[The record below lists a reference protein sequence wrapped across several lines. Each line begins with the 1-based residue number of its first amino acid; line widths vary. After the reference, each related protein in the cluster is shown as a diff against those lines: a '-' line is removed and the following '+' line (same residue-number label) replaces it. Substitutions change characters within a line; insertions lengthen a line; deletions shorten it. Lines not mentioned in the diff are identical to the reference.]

1 MKYQILLLFLSS
13 IYFCVHAGD
22 RGDVMIPE
30 NWSVSTGE
38 GSPMPSD
45 DYWWKDFNDQLLD
58 SLIAMA
64 ESNNFNLAAARKRI
78 AISRNQIQQLK
89 AGYWPGISISAN
101 YNYTKDS
108 GRESVSYSSPAAD
121 SYYGLQGD
129 LSWEID
135 LFGRISSQLKAGK
148 YNVEGSRAE
157 YSSAMV
163 SLCAELAT
171 DYFSLI
177 TCKERLKVA
186 HQNLGHQEEIVR
198 MTEARYEA
206 GLVSALDVS
215 QAKSVVYSTQSTIP
229 VLEAQVDNLRR
240 SIATL
245 CGVYREN
252 LPNRVS
258 ADTLP
263 DCPAVRDLGIPADL
277 LRRRPDILAAE
288 SRLGELATQIGI
300 SRKDFLP
307 TLSLNGSFALHSHN
321 LKDMFHHDA
330 ATFEVTPTLSW
341 TLFDGLSRNYK
352 LAAARLSFEEEIDNY
367 NLTLMTA
374 VEEVNSA
381 IALYN
386 AYTEQIEV
394 IAKVVEQN
402 KETLRL
408 SLERYILGLSDFS
421 NVVNAQVALI
431 GNQNSLTISKGNRLA
446 ALVTL
451 YKALGGG
458 WSYR

>member
-1 MKYQILLLFLSS
+1 MKYRILLIFFVLVSLRV
-13 IYFCVHAGD
+13 YAAGEVD
-22 RGDVMIPE
+22 ILVPDCWNASAGQCA
-30 NWSVSTGE
+30 
-38 GSPMPSD
+38 PMPSD
-45 DYWWKDFNDQLLD
+45 DRWWKDFNDPLLD
-58 SLIAMA
+58 SLITMA
-64 ESNNFNLAAARKRI
+64 EANNFNLAAAQKRI
-78 AISRNQIQQLK
+78 ALSRNQVQQMK
-89 AGYWPGISISAN
+89 SGYWPGVSVSAN

-108 GRESVSYSSPAAD
+108 GRESEPYSSPAA
-121 SYYGLQGD
+121 SHYYGLQGD

-135 LFGRISSQLKAGK
+135 LFGRISSQVKAGK

-157 YSSAMV
+157 YASAMV

-177 TCKERLKVA
+177 TFKERLKVA
-186 HQNLGHQEEIVR
+186 RQNIEHQEEIVR

-206 GLVSALDVS
+206 GLVSALDVA

-229 VLEAQVDNLRR
+229 VLEAQIDNLRR
-240 SIATL
+240 SISTL

-252 LPNRVS
+252 LPNKVS
-258 ADTLP
+258 SDTLP
-263 DCPAVRDLGIPADL
+263 RCPQVRDIGIPADL

-288 SRLGELATQIGI
+288 SRLGALASQIGI

-307 TLSLNGSFALHSHN
+307 TLSLNGTFALHSVN
-321 LKDMFHHDA
+321 VKDMFHHDA
-330 ATFEVTPTLSW
+330 ATFTVTPTLSW
-341 TLFDGLSRNYK
+341 TIFDGLSRNYK

-367 NLTLMTA
+367 NLTVMTA
-374 VEEVNSA
+374 VQEVNSA
-381 IALYN
+381 IALYS
-386 AYTEQIEV
+386 AYASQIEV

-431 GNQNSLTISKGNRLA
+431 GNQNNLTISKGNQLA

-458 WSYR
+458 WKSE